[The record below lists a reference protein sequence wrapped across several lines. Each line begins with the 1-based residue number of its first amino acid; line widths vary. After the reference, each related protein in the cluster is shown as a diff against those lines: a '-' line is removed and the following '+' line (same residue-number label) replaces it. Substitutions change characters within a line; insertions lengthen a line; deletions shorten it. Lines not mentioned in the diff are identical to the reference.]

1 MKQIMKTRIIP
12 ALIAAA
18 LLPTVYSCHSD
29 KDKNAHADEVMPVSV
44 ARAVSDSV
52 TIYKNIPGVLRAVD
66 EVDIVARVNGYLR
79 SINYRSGDVVSQ
91 GQLLFVIEDTQYRD
105 AVNQAQSSLSSARSA
120 YQYASA
126 HYAALQ
132 KALKSDAVSQM
143 EVLQAKSAVEQAQS
157 DISSAQAQLQTA
169 RINLGYCRVYAPF
182 TGRITAPIPSVGAYL
197 NGAGAP
203 VKLATLYKDSKIQ
216 AYFTIEDQSFLR
228 AFTDAAKREGL
239 RYDSIPIIFTE
250 QLPHKYYGNLKYLA
264 PDIDPNTGTMQVR
277 ADIANTY
284 GELREGMYVSVNF
297 PMRTDPHAVLV
308 KDASISTDQL
318 GKYLYT
324 VNDSNKIVYTHI
336 ETGDLVHDS
345 MRVVNSGLKAGTPY
359 VTKALLKVR
368 PGMQIKPVFTK

>member
-1 MKQIMKTRIIP
+1 MKTSIFP
-12 ALIAAA
+12 ALLAAS
-18 LLPTVYSCHSD
+18 LLLTVYSCHSD
-29 KDKNAHADEVMPVSV
+29 KNKDTRSDEPMPVSV
-44 ARAVSDSV
+44 ARAVTDSV
-52 TIYKNIPGVLRAVD
+52 TIYKNIPGTLRAVD

-79 SINYRSGDVVSQ
+79 AINYKSGDVVRQ
-91 GQLLFVIEDTQYRD
+91 GQLLFTIEDTQYRD
-105 AVNQAQSSLSSARSA
+105 AVNQAQSALSSARSA

-132 KALKSDAVSQM
+132 KAFKSDAVSQM

-157 DISSAQAQLQTA
+157 QISSAQAQLQTA
-169 RINLGYCRVYAPF
+169 RTNLGYCRVYAPF
-182 TGRITAPIPSVGAYL
+182 TGRITAAIPSVGAYL

-203 VKLATLYKDSKIQ
+203 VTLATLYKDSKIQ

-228 AFTDAAKREGL
+228 AFTDEAKREGL
-239 RYDSIPIIFTE
+239 RYDSIPIIFNE
-250 QLPHKYYGNLKYLA
+250 KLPHQYYGNLQYLA

-277 ADIANTY
+277 ADIPNPY

-297 PMRTDPHAVLV
+297 PMRTDPKAVLV
-308 KDASISTDQL
+308 KDASISNDQL

-336 ETGDLVHDS
+336 ETGDIVHDS
-345 MRVVNSGLKAGTPY
+345 MRVVTSGLKSGTPY

-368 PGMQIKPVFTK
+368 PGMQVKPVFTK